1 MSTACQVD
9 FYVLMPA
16 APSAGHLACRLCL
29 KAWEEGY
36 GVSVLAASDEDAR
49 ALDELMWEFP
59 AGRFLPHELGTANPD
74 VPVTIVSEPAAIPPG
89 RDTVINLS
97 ATAVPE
103 PARFRR
109 LLEIVPADEQ
119 LRESSRDKFRAYRS
133 QGLEPNHH
141 QIRTF

>member
-1 MSTACQVD
+1 MSATCQVD
-9 FYVLMPA
+9 FYVLMSA
-16 APSAGHLACRLCL
+16 TPSAGHLACRLSL

-36 GVSVLAASDEDAR
+36 GVSVLAASEEDAR
-49 ALDELMWEFP
+49 ALDELMWEYP

-74 VPVTIVSEPAAIPPG
+74 VPVTIVSAPAAIPPG
-89 RDTVINLS
+89 RDTVVNLS
-97 ATAVPE
+97 AAAVPE
-103 PARFRR
+103 PERFRR

-119 LRESSRDKFRAYRS
+119 QRESSRDKYRAYRS